1 MGGMAFTAEKII
13 NKLREAEV
21 LLESCRKDYNHIRP
35 HSSIGYRPPAPVAI
49 QPARAG
55 AGPAFQVVQ

>member
-35 HSSIGYRPPAPVAI
+35 HSSIGYRPPASVAI
-49 QPARAG
+49 QPTHVG
-55 AGPAFQVVQ
+55 AGLTLQVV